1 VTHDDDFAQYMTA
14 RWRTVVRSAVLLGCS
29 EHEAEDLAQVTF
41 IRCYARWERVS
52 RADRRDAYVARMLL
66 NGFRDSRRRRWWRER
81 PTEHLPETGVEDRA
95 SAHADT
101 DAVDRALGRLTQPL
115 REVVVLRYY
124 TRLSERDTAEA
135 LGIAAGTVK
144 SRLSRALSQLAEDAD
159 IAELTN
165 GHRP

>member
-95 SAHADT
+95 
-101 DAVDRALGRLTQPL
+101 LGRLTQPL